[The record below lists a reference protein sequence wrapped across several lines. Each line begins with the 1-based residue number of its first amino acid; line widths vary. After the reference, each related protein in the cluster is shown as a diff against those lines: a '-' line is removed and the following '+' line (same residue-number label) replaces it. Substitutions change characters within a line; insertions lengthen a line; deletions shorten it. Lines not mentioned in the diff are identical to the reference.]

1 MSKKMNVPEDSMSL
15 RLLKVLEGSYRPD
28 HYEALRLADVARFN
42 KLYLSYL
49 RSVKDVF
56 GEELS
61 REEARYRWFMNNVYD
76 VANVL
81 RGFEYAFYKFR
92 KPLDHVSVDLDIIIS
107 SKDIYKA
114 VRLLRER
121 GFEVIVYEPYTIT
134 LARKSFIID
143 LYTQPSFAWIIYSD
157 GERLLKEYS
166 EEIMIDNAMARAL
179 TIEAETAVSAAHAI
193 YKEHMVLLI
202 DCLTIWRWMNKKVW
216 DIAYELGIEKSVEKT
231 IEICN
236 LVRRG
241 LAETPY
247 RIDMATMLDTY
258 IDKIFRD
265 PLFRSTVLNI
275 LKYLMKRE
283 NIGTLILNRIKR
295 KSY

>member
-1 MSKKMNVPEDSMSL
+1 MSKKMNFLKDSMSL

-28 HYEALRLADVARFN
+28 HYEALRLANVARFN

-49 RSVKDVF
+49 RSVKDVL

-61 REEARYRWFMNNVYD
+61 REEARYRWFMNNVYE
-76 VANVL
+76 VAKVL
-81 RGFEYAFYKFR
+81 KGFEYVFYKFR
-92 KPLDHVSVDLDIIIS
+92 KPADHVSVDLDILIS

-114 VRLLRER
+114 VMLLREK
-121 GFEVIVYEPYTIT
+121 GFEVIVYESYTIT
-134 LARKSFIID
+134 LARKGFIVD

-247 RIDMATMLDTY
+247 RIDMATMLDAY

-265 PLFRSTVLNI
+265 PLFRSTLLNI
-275 LKYLMKRE
+275 LKYLVKRE
-283 NIGTLILNRIKR
+283 NIGTIIINRIKR
-295 KSY
+295 KTY